1 MLVQPPDRRPYL
13 LPIGRRPC
21 RAENEI
27 SPTTGA
33 GLIRGGGVQFL
44 GSMAPPVCPSP
55 VLVGLV
61 LGHDY
66 GDCSGAACTDHE

>member
-13 LPIGRRPC
+13 LGIGRRGC
-21 RAENEI
+21 RPENET
-27 SPTTGA
+27 SPATGA
-33 GLIRGGGVQFL
+33 GLVRGGGVQFL